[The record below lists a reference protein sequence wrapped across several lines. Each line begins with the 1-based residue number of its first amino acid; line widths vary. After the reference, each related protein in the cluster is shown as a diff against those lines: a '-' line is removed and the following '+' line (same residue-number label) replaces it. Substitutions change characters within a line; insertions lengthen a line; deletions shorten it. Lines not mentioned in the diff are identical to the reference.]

1 MLSQRTRYT
10 IRALLH
16 LADRYGEGPVQ
27 LAEIAEAQ
35 NLPPKFLTVIL
46 SHMRRAGL
54 VETLRGR
61 EGGYWLARPP
71 QEISYGE
78 IVRLTR
84 GSLGLLPCASRY
96 AYETCKNCISEDK
109 CRLHRAMLL
118 VRDETARILDGLS
131 LADTVDVEPLEDG
144 PECMARLVDVLPAGR
159 LHARE
164 VVGECLGRAPGRAV
178 WAASGLLFFAK
189 VLDRFSGR
197 SDVWVRDAMLRN
209 WRCSLIAGCWP
220 LGAW

>member
-46 SHMRRAGL
+46 SQMRRAGL
-54 VETLRGR
+54 VETMRGR

-71 QEISYGE
+71 SEISYGE

-84 GSLGLLPCASRY
+84 GSLGLLPCASRL
-96 AYETCKNCISEDK
+96 AHVPCKNCISEDK

-118 VRDETARILDGLS
+118 VRDETARILDGLT
-131 LADTVDVEPLEDG
+131 LADPVTMEEPAE
-144 PECMARLVDVLPAGR
+144 PEPA
-159 LHARE
+159 
-164 VVGECLGRAPGRAV
+164 
-178 WAASGLLFFAK
+178 
-189 VLDRFSGR
+189 
-197 SDVWVRDAMLRN
+197 
-209 WRCSLIAGCWP
+209 
-220 LGAW
+220 